1 MSMLLLGHGSY
12 FAIILL
18 LILTGLGLPVPE
30 EVAIIA
36 AGVMASH
43 RQMNPSLAWMSCM
56 IGVLVGDLVVY
67 GIGRHFGRSLVREH
81 PWWARFVDA
90 QREAQ
95 IERMIQRHGLKVFF
109 LARFLVGL
117 RSPVY
122 LAAGILR
129 MPLRRFLLID
139 LFCASVVVGI
149 FFLLSFYFGQT
160 IVLWIRRVEILV
172 TVLVVAGLVALGIAV
187 WRHCRARH
195 PSARPSPKTPPPSIE
210 GNEDSPCVDQ
220 AKRMV

>member
-43 RQMNPSLAWMSCM
+43 QQMNPSLAWMSCM

-67 GIGRHFGRSLVREH
+67 GIGRHFGRSFVREH

-90 QREAQ
+90 KREAQ

-122 LAAGILR
+122 LAAGVLR

-172 TVLVVAGLVALGIAV
+172 TVLVVAGLVALGVAV
-187 WRHCRARH
+187 WRHCRVRH
-195 PSARPSPKTPPPSIE
+195 PSALPSPETPPPSLE
-210 GNEDSPCVDQ
+210 GLEDSPCVDQ
-220 AKRMV
+220 AKHMV

>member
-67 GIGRHFGRSLVREH
+67 GIGRHFGRSFVREH

-210 GNEDSPCVDQ
+210 GHEDSPCVDQ

>member
-1 MSMLLLGHGSY
+1 MSTLLLSHGSY

-43 RQMNPSLAWMSCM
+43 GQMNPWLAWASCM
-56 IGVLVGDLVVY
+56 VGVLIGDLVVY
-67 GIGRHFGRSLVREH
+67 GIGRHFGRAFVREH
-81 PWWARFVDA
+81 PSWARLVNA
-90 QREAQ
+90 EREAQ

-122 LAAGILR
+122 LAAGVLR
-129 MPLRRFLLID
+129 MPVRRFLLID

-160 IVLWIRRVEILV
+160 IVLWIRRVEILI
-172 TVLVVAGLVALGIAV
+172 TVIVVVGLVAIGILV
-187 WRHCRARH
+187 WRHCHARL
-195 PSARPSPKTPPPSIE
+195 PSGLTPADAAPPLPEEE
-210 GNEDSPCVDQ
+210 GNSHCVDQ
-220 AKRMV
+220 AKHLV

>member
-210 GNEDSPCVDQ
+210 GDEDSPCVDQ